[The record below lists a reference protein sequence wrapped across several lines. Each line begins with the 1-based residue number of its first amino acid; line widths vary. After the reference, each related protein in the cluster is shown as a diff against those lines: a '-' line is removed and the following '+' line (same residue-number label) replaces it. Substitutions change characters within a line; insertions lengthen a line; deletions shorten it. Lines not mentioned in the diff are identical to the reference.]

1 MDRLKPQFEL
11 PPVVRQQAPPA
22 DLVSSSEKTLTTQ
35 PSRDSCSDVDF
46 ARAMLVLTTLKRT
59 AAFTAQELEGWHCV
73 LKRFPAP
80 ILNEAVVELA
90 TSETRFP
97 EVADLFRLCQRKMP
111 RPYCP
116 NRGDD
121 DLGKPTASVVREIAR
136 DLGLDV

>member
-1 MDRLKPQFEL
+1 MDRLKPQFVL
-11 PPVVRQQAPPA
+11 PPVVRQPAPQAA
-22 DLVSSSEKTLTTQ
+22 LVSSSEKTLTTQ
-35 PSRDSCSDVDF
+35 PLPDSCSAEEF
-46 ARAMLVLTTLKRT
+46 ARAMVVLTTLKRT
-59 AAFTAQELEGWHCV
+59 AAFTERELEGWHCV

-111 RPYCP
+111 RAYCP
-116 NRGDD
+116 SRGDD

-136 DLGLDV
+136 ELGLDV